1 MKKWFVLHRKE
12 WLEMTRNYKVIWIP
26 LIFVLFGL
34 MQPITSYYMPEI
46 LKNASNLPEGSVI
59 EIPMPTSGEVLAQTL
74 GQFNQMGILVLVL
87 AFMGIVSSER
97 KSGMLK
103 AILVKPVRFSSYI
116 TAKWMSAVLLS
127 VGAIF
132 LGMLASW
139 YYTVLLIGDYPF
151 MNIVKGTS
159 LYLIWIMFL
168 LTFTVFLSTF
178 LKSSGFV
185 AAFTLLLSILLTL
198 LTSLFEKY
206 MEWSPA
212 QLTNAAASLF
222 ISGKLEGPLMLPLIT
237 TVILTALILYLAAT
251 RKSSL

>member
-26 LIFVLFGL
+26 LVFVLFGL

-46 LKNASNLPEGSVI
+46 LKNASNLPEGSI
-59 EIPMPTSGEVLAQTL
+59 IQIPTPSSGEVLAQTL
-74 GQFNQMGILVLVL
+74 GQFNQIGVLVLVL

-103 AILVKPVRFSSYI
+103 AILVKPVSFSSYI

-127 VGAIF
+127 FGAIF
-132 LGMLASW
+132 LGMIASW
-139 YYTVLLIGDYPF
+139 YYTVLLIDDFPF
-151 MNIVKGTS
+151 LDMVQGTL
-159 LYLIWIMFL
+159 LYFMWILFL
-168 LTFTVFLSTF
+168 LTFTVFLSSL

-198 LTSLFEKY
+198 VTSLLEKW

-222 ISGKLEGPLMLPLIT
+222 MTGDIDGPLLLPLIT
-237 TVILTALILYLAAT
+237 TVILTALLLYLAAS
-251 RKSSL
+251 RKS

>member
-46 LKNASNLPEGSVI
+46 LKNASNLPEGSI
-59 EIPMPTSGEVLAQTL
+59 IQIPTPTSGEVLVQTL

-97 KSGMLK
+97 KSGMIK
-103 AILVKPVRFSSYI
+103 AILVKPVSFSSYI
-116 TAKWMSAVLLS
+116 TAKWLSAVLLS
-127 VGAIF
+127 FGAIF
-132 LGMLASW
+132 LGMIASW
-139 YYTVLLIGDYPF
+139 YYTVLLIGDFPF
-151 MNIVKGTS
+151 MNLVKGTL
-159 LYLIWIMFL
+159 LYFIWILFL
-168 LTFTVFLSTF
+168 LTFTVFLSSF

-198 LTSLFEKY
+198 LTSLLEKW

-222 ISGKLEGPLMLPLIT
+222 ISGDIEGPFLLPLIT
-237 TVILTALILYLAAT
+237 TVILTSLFLYLAAS
-251 RKSSL
+251 RKSSM